1 MLFWTLTIL
10 VLAILALL
18 AYAWMK
24 PDDFETRRTASI
36 AAPPEKIFPLIS
48 DLRAFNTWNPFVQDD
63 PGNRGTYSGP
73 AGGKGAAY
81 AFEGGKSG
89 SGRFVITGAT
99 PPNKLVMDL
108 NMFKPFRGDNVV
120 EFTLKPNASATTD
133 VTWAMRGKSTF
144 VPRLMGVFMNMDEM
158 VGGQFAK
165 GLANLKAL
173 AEK

>member
-1 MLFWTLTIL
+1 MLFWILTIL

-24 PDDFETRRTASI
+24 PDDFETKRTASI

-48 DLRAFNTWNPFVQDD
+48 DLRAFNSWNPFVQGDTANS
-63 PGNRGTYSGP
+63 GSYSGP
-73 AGGKGAAY
+73 PAGKGAAY
-81 AFEGGKSG
+81 DFEGGKSG
-89 SGRFVITGAT
+89 SGRFVITDSK
-99 PPNKLVMDL
+99 PHLKLVMDL

-120 EFTLKPNASATTD
+120 EFTLKPNAGATTD

-144 VPRLMGVFMNMDEM
+144 VPRLMGVFMNMDQM
-158 VGGQFAK
+158 VGGQFDK